1 MPVLRLRYKV
11 VATAHGLLSQEPAE
25 LSKWGWARLLLRLT
39 EVPFMY
45 LSNARTSVSKPDKN
59 YLEARYNRPVEY
71 LPIGVDELK
80 PDLQRARNFLAEHG
94 LRPGGFG
101 MLIAREIADELVYN
115 ERRNEV
121 LMIKHLS

>member
-1 MPVLRLRYKV
+1 
-11 VATAHGLLSQEPAE
+11 
-25 LSKWGWARLLLRLT
+25 
-39 EVPFMY
+39 
-45 LSNARTSVSKPDKN
+45 
-59 YLEARYNRPVEY
+59 
-71 LPIGVDELK
+71 
-80 PDLQRARNFLAEHG
+80 